1 MSYLNAIIQ
10 ILIAI
15 PKVFSLLKGLWDL
28 IQAEQDKTKKEDQQK
43 AIEELKKAKTE
54 QELKDANKRIT
65 SNLP

>member
-28 IQAEQDKTKKEDQQK
+28 IQAEKDKTKKEDQQK

-54 QELKDANKRIT
+54 QEIKDANKRIT

>member
-54 QELKDANKRIT
+54 QELKDANKHIT

>member
-54 QELKDANKRIT
+54 QEIKDANKRIT